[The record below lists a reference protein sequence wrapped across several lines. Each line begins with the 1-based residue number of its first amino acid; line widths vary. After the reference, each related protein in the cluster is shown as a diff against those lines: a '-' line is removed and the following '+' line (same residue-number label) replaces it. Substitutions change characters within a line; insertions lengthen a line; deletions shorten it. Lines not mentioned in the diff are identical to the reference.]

1 MVYTGSG
8 FVVADPDHF
17 NVDLDPDSSKL
28 SWSLLTY
35 LMRHAVL
42 NFSFALMAEWVS

>member
-1 MVYTGSG
+1 MVYMGIG
-8 FVVADPDHF
+8 CVVEKPDPF